1 VTDHPQPGLNGSR
14 PIEAA
19 VHGWDGPVV
28 IIEGIEA
35 TALLRYGGLDAYH
48 RQHRGI
54 NPYLDRAIGKLR
66 IASNAHRARASGSAN
81 GTFRAELAESVPV
94 SGEPLTTQAAGDLLG
109 MTARA
114 VRKAISEG
122 RLAARQ
128 SGRAWLIDPE
138 NVALYRASK
147 TSRRQ
152 R

>member
-1 VTDHPQPGLNGSR
+1 MTDHPQPARLNASR
-14 PIEAA
+14 PIESA

-35 TALLRYGGLDAYH
+35 AALLRYGGLDAYH

-66 IASNAHRARASGSAN
+66 IASNAHRSRVSSSAN
-81 GTFRAELAESVPV
+81 GSFRAELAEPVPV

-114 VRKAISEG
+114 VRKAISQG
-122 RLAARQ
+122 RLAAQQ
-128 SGRAWLIDPE
+128 SGRTWLIDPDS
-138 NVALYRASK
+138 VARYRASK
-147 TSRRQ
+147 ASRR
-152 R
+152 